1 MILNN
6 TSSSGVTGL
15 HASKKFGF
23 PKTTTDVETLFNDD
37 SANVLVIATQHNTHA
52 DLIIKGIEKN
62 IPVYCEK
69 PMCINKEELE
79 AIKKVYNSQ
88 INSGEKPPV
97 LMVGFNRRFAPHIV
111 KMKQLLSGVK
121 APKSVVITINAGRI
135 SSDHWVHDLDVGG
148 GRIIGEVCHFV
159 DLVRFLIGHR
169 IVSFSKMSMSEK
181 NNDTLS
187 INFSFS
193 DGSIATVNY
202 FANGSKSYSKER
214 VEVFSGGRI
223 LLLDNFRRLTGYG
236 WDKFSKMRLWR
247 QDKGQKASVQA
258 FIDSIKDNK
267 ISPIPFEEL
276 CEVSSVTL
284 ELS

>member
-1 MILNN
+1 
-6 TSSSGVTGL
+6 
-15 HASKKFGF
+15 
-23 PKTTTDVETLFNDD
+23 
-37 SANVLVIATQHNTHA
+37 
-52 DLIIKGIEKN
+52 
-62 IPVYCEK
+62 
-69 PMCINKEELE
+69 
-79 AIKKVYNSQ
+79 
-88 INSGEKPPV
+88 
-97 LMVGFNRRFAPHIV
+97 MVGFNRRFAPHIV

-258 FIDSIKDNK
+258 
-267 ISPIPFEEL
+267 L
-276 CEVSSVTL
+276 
-284 ELS
+284 